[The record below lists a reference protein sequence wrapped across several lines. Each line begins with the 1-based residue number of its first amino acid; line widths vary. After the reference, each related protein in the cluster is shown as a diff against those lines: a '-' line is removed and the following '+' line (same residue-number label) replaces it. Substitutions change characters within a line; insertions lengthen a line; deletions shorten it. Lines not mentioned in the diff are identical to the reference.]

1 MWRWI
6 GTSSGAERSWPNP
19 KLWSNRNQ
27 PSMLVNHDEPMNAWI
42 IFFAQNTFTCV
53 TLRFADTTTGNW
65 DMDGYGLKVS
75 QSPNKQMHGLIMFKH
90 LKWTRNFFGYWI
102 TPKHKIHTVYI
113 YIDRWT
119 TSFAEH
125 QSNFRINNGNRNPK
139 DPNGQFIG
147 HHLSWDGEDGDLTS
161 SDFFGGKWRSKTG
174 PFLVKFREVTE
185 KNHEKIT
192 RKSHYSPEFL
202 SFQDICQ

>member
-90 LKWTRNFFGYWI
+90 LKWTQNFFGYWI

-113 YIDRWT
+113 YRSMNNFFRWT
-119 TSFAEH
+119 SIKLQDQQRKSESQGSQRPVH
-125 QSNFRINNGNRNPK
+125 RSPPVMGWRGWR
-139 DPNGQFIG
+139 
-147 HHLSWDGEDGDLTS
+147 
-161 SDFFGGKWRSKTG
+161 SDFIWLFW
-174 PFLVKFREVTE
+174 REVAKQNGALFSKIQRSHWKKSR
-185 KNHEKIT
+185 KNH
-192 RKSHYSPEFL
+192 
-202 SFQDICQ
+202 